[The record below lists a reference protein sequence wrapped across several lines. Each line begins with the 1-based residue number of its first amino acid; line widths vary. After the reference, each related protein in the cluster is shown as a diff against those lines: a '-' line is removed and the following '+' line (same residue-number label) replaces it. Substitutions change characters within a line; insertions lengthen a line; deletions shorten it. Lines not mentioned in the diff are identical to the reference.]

1 MDFWYLE
8 ISGIS
13 FVIMKECN
21 CFKQIPTDG
30 EIAHAISE
38 NVPFISDH
46 MTFIMRITTEAK
58 GDT

>member
-8 ISGIS
+8 ISGIL

-21 CFKQIPTDG
+21 CFKQILMDSK
-30 EIAHAISE
+30 IDHVISE

-46 MTFIMRITTEAK
+46 TILIMRITTEAK